1 MKLLKPFYCM
11 ALTAMTIFGLSSCSN
26 ELTLDEPMRE
36 GEVDFSVT
44 TALPQ
49 EIQTYANDYVSSAE
63 GGLKNLA
70 ASGNEYKIRFIME
83 VYPKGASET
92 AKPLI
97 RQIKY
102 NDIADTQDARK
113 TSFNVRLL
121 AAQYDFVFWAD
132 IVKSCKAFNY
142 TGDAFEGL
150 KDDCYGNRYFLT
162 NTDPDSDVL
171 CRPIEQGL
179 GASGYVEGDLRTIK
193 ASKMAVSFQHDSP
206 EMYDGYAAHKA
217 IDLRIDPPADEIV
230 LKRPFAKLRLVTTD
244 IDLLKDKNPAWNK
257 TIITIEEDNLPNAY
271 NALTGQTSTITE
283 LNNASKFW
291 TSTQQATNSGIYTNE
306 PSESSAVETI
316 KSTGKTLYVF
326 YLPVSNEAQNLKFN
340 IEARDAK
347 GNVLAETQGLSV
359 SPVPLYSNKLTTIKG
374 NLLSKNPTFNIRI
387 DDEFEPEET
396 VIENKEVSTIEDLKS
411 ALTGKDQRVTFTNKV
426 TKAEGFELDFTKV
439 ARTTPVYAEGNNAT
453 LFLTL
458 SNVEEGAVITVKGG
472 ANSPKN
478 LQLNTN
484 TKCSVRMDFP
494 ATTTVA
500 LNGESFKYLVYN
512 CPTKRII
519 TPSVDALFYV
529 NNDIAAIFFPT
540 NVNTSHAIALTSS
553 YGLDTTGCAFE
564 SIHTDG
570 NCNFMSTIQTW
581 LNSNSG
587 KTVWDF
593 VGNANN

>member
-1 MKLLKPFYCM
+1 MKKKLFFFATLLV
-11 ALTAMTIFGLSSCSN
+11 AVVAAFGLSSCSN
-26 ELTLDEPMRE
+26 ELTPDEPMRE

-193 ASKMAVSFQHDSP
+193 ASKMAISFQHDSP

-439 ARTTPVYAEGNNAT
+439 PVYAEGNNAT

-472 ANSPKN
+472 SNSPKV
-478 LQLNTN
+478 LQLNTKS
-484 TKCSVRMDFP
+484 KCSVRMDFP

-512 CPTKRII
+512 CPTSNVIK
-519 TPSVDALFYV
+519 PSVDALFCV
-529 NNDIAAIFFPT
+529 DNDIAMLFYPSNRTDYHRFMLDS
-540 NVNTSHAIALTSS
+540 NFGLTS
-553 YGLDTTGCAFE
+553 DNC
-564 SIHTDG
+564 G
-570 NCNFMSTIQTW
+570 NNRHPETCNFINTIQTW
-581 LNSNSG
+581 LSSNSG

>member
-1 MKLLKPFYCM
+1 
-11 ALTAMTIFGLSSCSN
+11 
-26 ELTLDEPMRE
+26 MRE
-36 GEVDFSVT
+36 GEVDFTVT

-70 ASGNEYKIRFIME
+70 ASGNQYKVRFIME
-83 VYPKGASET
+83 VYAKGASAT
-92 AKPLI
+92 AKPVL

-102 NDIADTQDARK
+102 NDLADTKAARE
-113 TSFNVRLL
+113 TSFNMRLL
-121 AAQYDFVFWAD
+121 AAEYDFVFWAD
-132 IVKSCKAFNY
+132 IVRTCNAFY
-142 TGDAFEGL
+142 YDGDAFEGL
-150 KDDCYGNRYFLT
+150 EKSCYGNRYFLT
-162 NTDPDSDVL
+162 NTDPNSDVL

-179 GASGYVEGDLRTIK
+179 GATGYVEGDLRTIK
-193 ASKMAVSFQHDSP
+193 ASKMAVSYQHDTP

-244 IDLLKDKNPAWNK
+244 IDLLKDKNPAWDK

-283 LNNASKFW
+283 LNNVQKYW
-291 TSTQQATNSGIYTNE
+291 TSNAQAANSGIYANE
-306 PSESSAVETI
+306 PTESSDVATI

-387 DDEFEPEET
+387 DDEFEPDET
-396 VIENKEVSTIEDLKS
+396 VIENKEVATVSDLKN
-411 ALTGKDQRVTFTNKV
+411 ALTGKDQTFTFTSKV
-426 TKAEGFELDFTKV
+426 TKAEGFELDFTNITRSALELNK
-439 ARTTPVYAEGNNAT
+439 AT
-453 LFLTL
+453 LILNFA
-458 SNVEEGAVITVKGG
+458 SIEEGAVITVKGD
-472 ANSPKN
+472 ANSPKV
-478 LQLNTN
+478 LRLNTN

-512 CPTKRII
+512 CPTSNVIK
-519 TPSVDALFYV
+519 PSVDALFCV
-529 NNDIAAIFFPT
+529 DNNIAMLFYPSNRTDYHRFMLDS
-540 NVNTSHAIALTSS
+540 NFGLTS
-553 YGLDTTGCAFE
+553 DNC
-564 SIHTDG
+564 G
-570 NCNFMSTIQTW
+570 NNRHPETCNFINTIQSW
-581 LNSNSG
+581 LNTNSG

-593 VGNANN
+593 VGDAKN

>member
-1 MKLLKPFYCM
+1 MKKKLFFFASLLTV
-11 ALTAMTIFGLSSCSN
+11 AAATLGLTSCSQ
-26 ELTLDEPMRE
+26 EDMPDEPMRE
-36 GEVDFSVT
+36 GEVDFTVS

-49 EIQTYANDYVSSAE
+49 EIQTYANDYLSSAE

-70 ASGNEYKIRFIME
+70 ASGKEYKVRFIME
-83 VYPKGASET
+83 VYAKGASET
-92 AKPLI
+92 AKPIL

-102 NDIADTQDARK
+102 NDLADTKAARK
-113 TSFNVRLL
+113 TSFNMRLL
-121 AAQYDFVFWAD
+121 AAEYDFVFWAD
-132 IVKSCKAFNY
+132 IVKSCKAYYY

-150 KDDCYGNRYFLT
+150 TDDCYGNRYFLT
-162 NTDPDSDVL
+162 NTDENSDVL

-193 ASKMAVSFQHDSP
+193 ASKMAISFQHDSP

-217 IDLRIDPPADEIV
+217 IDLRVDSPTEEIV

-244 IDLLKDKNPAWNK
+244 IDLLKDKDPAWDK

-306 PSESSAVETI
+306 PTESSDVEAI
-316 KSTGKTLYVF
+316 KSTGKTLFVF

-396 VIENKEVSTIEDLKS
+396 VIQNIEVGTVAELKT
-411 ALTGKDQRVTFTNKV
+411 ALTGKDQRLTFTSKV
-426 TKAEGFELDFTKV
+426 TKADGFELDFTNV
-439 ARTTPVYAEGNNAT
+439 TRDEPVYAEGNTAT
-453 LFLTL
+453 LILNFA
-458 SNVEEGAVITVKGG
+458 SIEEGSVLTFKGSN
-472 ANSPKN
+472 APKN
-478 LQLNTN
+478 LRITTD
-484 TKCSVRMDFP
+484 TKCSLRINLSKTDINYDGSTYKYIVTNAGCKSYKTGATYEAMFKAGKAGGFYSENDDFHLFEINSDF
-494 ATTTVA
+494 TVPENMECKA
-500 LNGESFKYLVYN
+500 AFLHNGACELL
-512 CPTKRII
+512 TK
-519 TPSVDALFYV
+519 
-529 NNDIAAIFFPT
+529 
-540 NVNTSHAIALTSS
+540 LTS
-553 YGLDTTGCAFE
+553 G
-564 SIHTDG
+564 
-570 NCNFMSTIQTW
+570 
-581 LNSNSG
+581 SN
-587 KTVWDF
+587 VWDF
-593 VGNANN
+593 VGDANN

>member
-11 ALTAMTIFGLSSCSN
+11 ALTAMTIFGLASCSN
-26 ELTLDEPMRE
+26 ELTPDEPMRE

-70 ASGNEYKIRFIME
+70 ASGNAYKIRFIME

-132 IVKSCKAFNY
+132 IVKSCNAFNY
-142 TGDAFEGL
+142 TGDAFDGL
-150 KDDCYGNRYFLT
+150 KNDCYGNRYFLT
-162 NTDPDSDVL
+162 NTDPNSDVL

-217 IDLRIDPPADEIV
+217 IDLRIDPPAEEIV

-244 IDLLKDKNPAWNK
+244 INLLKDKNPAWDK

-291 TSTQQATNSGIYTNE
+291 TSTQQATNSGVYANE
-306 PSESSAVETI
+306 PIETGDVEII
-316 KSTGKTLYVF
+316 KNTGKTLYVF

-359 SPVPLYSNKLTTIKG
+359 SPVPLYENKLTTIKG

-387 DDEFEPEET
+387 DDEFEDDET
-396 VIENKEVSTIEDLKS
+396 IIEYGKEASTVDDLK
-411 ALTGKDQRVTFTNKV
+411 AAMTGKDETITYTGKV
-426 TKAEGFELDFTKV
+426 TKADGFELDFTNV
-439 ARTTPVYAEGNNAT
+439 TREAPVYAEGNTAT
-453 LFLTL
+453 LILNFA
-458 SNVEEGAVITVKGG
+458 SIEEGAVLTFKGSN
-472 ANSPKN
+472 APKN
-478 LQLNTN
+478 LRITTD
-484 TKCSVRMDFP
+484 TKCSLRIDLSKTDINYDGSTYKYIVTNAGCKSYKTGATYEAMFKAGKAGGFYSENDDFHLFEINSDFTVP
-494 ATTTVA
+494 ANMQCKAAFLHNGACA
-500 LNGESFKYLVYN
+500 LLKKLSEG
-512 CPTKRII
+512 
-519 TPSVDALFYV
+519 
-529 NNDIAAIFFPT
+529 T
-540 NVNTSHAIALTSS
+540 NVWN
-553 YGLDTTGCAFE
+553 
-564 SIHTDG
+564 
-570 NCNFMSTIQTW
+570 
-581 LNSNSG
+581 
-587 KTVWDF
+587 F
-593 VGNANN
+593 VGDTMN

>member
-1 MKLLKPFYCM
+1 MKLFKPFYCM
-11 ALTAMTIFGLSSCSN
+11 ALTAMTIFGLASCSN
-26 ELTLDEPMRE
+26 ELTPDEPMRE
-36 GEVDFSVT
+36 GVVDFSVT

-49 EIQTYANDYVSSAE
+49 EIQTYAADYVSSAE

-70 ASGNEYKIRFIME
+70 ASGKEYKVRFIME
-83 VYPKGASET
+83 VYAKGASET
-92 AKPLI
+92 AKPIL

-102 NDIADTQDARK
+102 NDLADTKAARE
-113 TSFNVRLL
+113 TSFNMRLL
-121 AAQYDFVFWAD
+121 AAEYDFVFWAD
-132 IVKSCKAFNY
+132 IVKSCKAYYY

-150 KDDCYGNRYFLT
+150 TDDCYGNRYFLT
-162 NTDPDSDVL
+162 NTDENSDVL

-217 IDLRIDPPADEIV
+217 IDLRVDSPIEEIV

-306 PSESSAVETI
+306 PTESSDVETI

-396 VIENKEVSTIEDLKS
+396 VIQNIEVGTVAELKT
-411 ALTGKDQRVTFTNKV
+411 ALTGKDQRLTFTSKV
-426 TKAEGFELDFTKV
+426 TKADGFELDFTNV
-439 ARTTPVYAEGNNAT
+439 TRDEPVYAEGNTAT
-453 LFLTL
+453 LILNFA
-458 SNVEEGAVITVKGG
+458 SIEEGSVLTFKGSN
-472 ANSPKN
+472 APKT
-478 LQLNTN
+478 LCIKTD
-484 TKCSVRMDFP
+484 TKCSLRINLPKTDINYDGS
-494 ATTTVA
+494 AY
-500 LNGESFKYLVYN
+500 KYIVSN
-512 CPTKRII
+512 AGCKTKRDGAIYEAMFRAGNGSGFYSY
-519 TPSVDALFYV
+519 TDTDYDESHLFKI
-529 NNDIAAIFFPT
+529 NADFTLPTNIECLNDIMHQSGSCNWASTLTAGT
-540 NVNTSHAIALTSS
+540 NI
-553 YGLDTTGCAFE
+553 
-564 SIHTDG
+564 
-570 NCNFMSTIQTW
+570 
-581 LNSNSG
+581 
-587 KTVWDF
+587 WDF
-593 VGNANN
+593 VGDTNN